1 MEDTKNIEIVAT
13 PNVATSNNV
22 QKILPFDKKYVF
34 PQKID
39 KTIEIVIVPKLD
51 DITANQKNVGIVL
64 DEKLILK
71 ILSKR
76 YRNVSITEINTENDL
91 KKLALRKP
99 DLVFSGVKYFYF
111 DGGIIWLNDYLEL
124 YDISYI
130 ASNRAALHNEHDKSI
145 AKKIMQKANIRTADF
160 FTTEPGEH
168 LTEMSIPIAFPL
180 FIKPLTGGD
189 SRGVDKNSIVYDFLS
204 FQAKVLDI
212 KRKHNLRS
220 LVETYL
226 SGKEYSVS
234 ILQDHSNGNL
244 KAMPIEIVVKKN
256 INGHCILDYDIKKN
270 DQEKVIA
277 VTDSKICNQLSDLS
291 KNVFTALNGKS
302 LGRIDIKMDHRG
314 VPHFIE
320 ANLMPG
326 LRKGYFYKSCLLN
339 LNMSYE
345 QMILTVADNR
355 LSSQRIHFPSTK
367 QLKGHLATERPSLS
381 VLTT

>member
-1 MEDTKNIEIVAT
+1 MKDTKNIGIVAT

-130 ASNRAALHNEHDKSI
+130 ASNREALHNEHDKSI
-145 AKKIMQKANIRTADF
+145 AKKIMQKANIKTADF

-244 KAMPIEIVVKKN
+244 KAIPIEIVVKKN

-345 QMILTVADNR
+345 QMILTVADNG

-367 QLKGHLATERPSLS
+367 QLKGHPTTERSFTLS
-381 VLTT
+381 